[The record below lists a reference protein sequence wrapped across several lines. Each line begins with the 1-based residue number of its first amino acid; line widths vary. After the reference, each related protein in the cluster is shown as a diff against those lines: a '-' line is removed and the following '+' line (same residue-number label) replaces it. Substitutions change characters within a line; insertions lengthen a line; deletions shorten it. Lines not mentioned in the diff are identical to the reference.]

1 MTKYCKCGHRKD
13 RHQRAGRNW
22 PIRCLDCN
30 YKDSYHQYQEAA
42 QSKTSKKGDK
52 E

>member
-13 RHQRAGRNW
+13 RHQRAARNW
-22 PIRCLDCN
+22 PIRYLDCEWG
-30 YKDSYHQYQEAA
+30 KSLHQFEE
-42 QSKTSKKGDK
+42 KKGDK